1 MLNKLLRRTHPGL
14 LLALALGAGAACKS
28 TAPAGFPTPEAALHE
43 LADTIGTHDNARA
56 ERLLGKD
63 GPEMLRSGDEVAD
76 REDAERVQQY
86 IREKIAFEEP
96 WPDLRI
102 ALLGNEGWPFPIPLV
117 REDGAWRFDVEAGVD
132 EIANRR
138 IGRNEISTLATLHA
152 YVDAQREYE
161 SAAQDG
167 EPRAFA
173 RKVFSTAGK
182 HDGLYWPA
190 AEGEPESPL
199 GPQIAEA
206 ANAGYTHS
214 EDEPKPFHGYYYR
227 VLLEQGSHAPGGA
240 KAFVDERG
248 KMTRGFAM
256 LAWPAKH
263 GNSGVMTFLVGA
275 QGIVYQKDLGDGTE
289 AAVAKISSFDPDD
302 SWDPTGD

>member
-1 MLNKLLRRTHPGL
+1 MLNRLLRTTRPCL
-14 LLALALGAGAACKS
+14 PLALALLAGNSCKS
-28 TAPAGFPTPEAALHE
+28 AAPEGFPTPEAAMHE
-43 LADTIGTHDNARA
+43 LADTIGTHDDARA
-56 ERLLGKD
+56 RRLLGAD
-63 GPEMLRSGDEVAD
+63 GPEMLQSGDEVAD
-76 REDAERVQQY
+76 REDVQRVQQY
-86 IREKIAFEEP
+86 IREKLAFEEP
-96 WPDLRI
+96 FPDLRI

-117 REDGAWRFDVEAGVD
+117 HEGGAWHFDVEAGLD

-161 SAAQDG
+161 SAAHDG

-182 HDGLYWPA
+182 HDGLYWPN
-190 AEGEPESPL
+190 AEGDTESPF
-199 GPQIAEA
+199 GPEVAEA
-206 ANAGYTHS
+206 ATAGYTHS
-214 EDEPKPFHGYYYR
+214 EDQSKPFHGYWYR

-240 KAFVDERG
+240 KSFVDENG
-248 KMTRGFAM
+248 KMTRGYAM
-256 LAWPAKH
+256 LAWPAKY
-263 GNSGVMTFLVGA
+263 GNSGVMTFVVGS

-289 AAVAKISSFDPDD
+289 TSAAKITAFDPDD